1 MDVPARCLWEVPL
14 WILRGFIAPRYDAPN
29 RIEGMFFREGSSN
42 RGQRGKDAIMK
53 RGTLPLAS
61 TMTVLLWL
69 LAGCAGDDQQQELA
83 GTESK

>member
-1 MDVPARCLWEVPL
+1 MCLQYAFGKFHC
-14 WILRGFIAPRYDAPN
+14 GFIAPRYDAPN
-29 RIEGMFFREGSSN
+29 RIEGKVSAKVPLTVVRW
-42 RGQRGKDAIMK
+42 GKMTIMK